1 MKDKEVILPFYAKA
15 SIFIVGLIGSF
26 AILYITQWILIPL
39 VFAVII
45 AMVLHPVVFFLVR
58 RKMNRIVAIIA
69 ILVLSFLLLAAFGLL
84 LYTQASQ
91 FSQSW
96 PTLVDKFTNLL
107 NLSITNAASYFDINP
122 QLIHDG
128 LTKIRIE
135 LINGSSTLI
144 GQTLISVGSG
154 VAMLFLIPV
163 YVFILLF
170 YQPLLMEFIHL
181 LFIKNNQS
189 QVKEII
195 TQTKTLIQHYLI
207 GLFIE
212 FILVATL
219 YSITLFL
226 LGINYAI
233 LLGIIGALLNVIPY
247 IGGIVGTALPM
258 MVAFVTKDSGWYPIY
273 VLVIYYVIQ
282 LIDNH
287 YIVPWI
293 VASKVKINALFS
305 ILAVFVGNALWGVA
319 GMFLAIPMLAIIKL
333 IFDHIEPLK
342 SWGFL
347 LGNTTTSRV
356 KKEN

>member
-1 MKDKEVILPFYAKA
+1 
-15 SIFIVGLIGSF
+15 
-26 AILYITQWILIPL
+26 L

-45 AMVLHPVVFFLVR
+45 AMVLHPAILFLVR
-58 RKMNRIVAIIA
+58 RKMNRIVAIIV
-69 ILVLSFLLLAAFGLL
+69 ILILSFLLLAAFGLL

-96 PTLVDKFTNLL
+96 PTLVDKFTNFL
-107 NLSITNAASYFDINP
+107 NLSITSAAGYFDINP
-122 QLIHDG
+122 QLIHNG
-128 LTKIRIE
+128 LAKIRIE
-135 LINGSSTLI
+135 LINGSSSLI

-195 TQTKTLIQHYLI
+195 NQTKTLIQHYLI

-212 FILVATL
+212 FVLVATL

-258 MVAFVTKDSGWYPIY
+258 MVAFVTKNSGWYSIY

-342 SWGFL
+342 PWGFL

>member
-15 SIFIVGLIGSF
+15 SIFIVGLIGLF
-26 AILYITQWILIPL
+26 AILYITQWIVIPL

-45 AMVLHPVVFFLVR
+45 AMVLHPVVLFLVR
-58 RKMNRIVAIIA
+58 LKMNRIVAIIA
-69 ILVLSFLLLAAFGLL
+69 ILALSFLLLAAFGLL

-107 NLSITNAASYFDINP
+107 NLSITNAAGYFDINP

-135 LINGSSTLI
+135 LVNGSSTLI

-258 MVAFVTKDSGWYPIY
+258 MVAFVTKNSGWYPIY
-273 VLVIYYVIQ
+273 VLAIYYVIQ

-342 SWGFL
+342 PWGFL

-356 KKEN
+356 KNEK